1 MSKLEVIIS
10 ALLTLSLAIN
20 VGLFVYARMAIS
32 QLLSVADE
40 LSDLDEMIRGFSN
53 HLQTVYELDSFYGDE
68 TLHGLLEHAK
78 SFNDYM
84 NTFEFIY
91 SLSEEELQND
101 NKTDTQN
108 QETEETY

>member
-1 MSKLEVIIS
+1 MSRFELIIS
-10 ALLTLSLAIN
+10 ASLALSIAIN
-20 VGLFVYARMAIS
+20 VGLFIYARMAIS

-40 LSDLDEMIRGFSN
+40 LYDLDEMIRGFSN

-84 NTFEFIY
+84 ETFEFIY
-91 SLSEEELQND
+91 SLTEEELQND
-101 NKTDTQN
+101 NTTN
-108 QETEETY
+108 TENEEAEEAY

>member
-1 MSKLEVIIS
+1 MSRFELIIS
-10 ALLTLSLAIN
+10 ALLALSLIMN

-40 LSDLDEMIRGFSN
+40 LYDLDEMIRGFAN

-84 NTFEFIY
+84 ETFEFIY
-91 SLSEEELQND
+91 SLTEEELQND
-101 NKTDTQN
+101 NTTN
-108 QETEETY
+108 TENE